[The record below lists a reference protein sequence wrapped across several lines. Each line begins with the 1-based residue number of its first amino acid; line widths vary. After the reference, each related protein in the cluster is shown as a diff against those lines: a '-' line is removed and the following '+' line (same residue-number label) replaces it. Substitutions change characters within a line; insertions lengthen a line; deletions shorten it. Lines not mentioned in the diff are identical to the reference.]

1 MTTSIQ
7 RLKAF
12 IVLSIGVALSAYAL
26 FMTMNFMASA
36 RSVLMLGS
44 KFEGGR
50 VVPDRIIAALFL
62 VFLGMAGVA
71 LIITAIKMIMRT
83 FKK

>member
-1 MTTSIQ
+1 MKTSIQ

-26 FMTMNFMASA
+26 FITMDFMASA
-36 RSVLMLGS
+36 RSILLLGS
-44 KFEGGR
+44 KFQTSS
-50 VVPDRIIAALFL
+50 VVPDRIITALFL